1 MPNSRVFSKDR
12 FYLRTEE
19 LLNLGGFDNAVP
31 AFNNVYDVYINF
43 NTQGGNPNLMQF
55 LKQHV
60 LIPANNVMNEPGD
73 NLALFCSEAVLPGS
87 SLQTA
92 AVNGLRQGVTQNY
105 AVYRRYPDF
114 NLTFY
119 SQKDYFTQ
127 EIFNGWL
134 EYISPTQIEDRDHG
148 SIARQR
154 SRDNAFKKLKYPRS
168 YKCEMEITAFSS
180 DFLMPESRQNKQ
192 SEVDKRT
199 PNYITYYM
207 KNCFPSNIIA
217 APLAYGNAELVKTT
231 VSFKYDYY
239 TIDRGARIDDITLTQ
254 YRESLDDGD
263 RTLREKAKKLISPFM
278 LAI

>member
-12 FYLRTEE
+12 FYLKTEE

-60 LIPANNVMNEPGD
+60 LIPPNNVMNEPGD

-119 SQKDYFTQ
+119 AQKDYFTQ

-134 EYISPTQIEDRDHG
+134 EYISPTQIEDRNHG
-148 SIARQR
+148 SIDRQR

-180 DFLMPESRQNKQ
+180 DFLMPESRQNKE

-231 VSFKYDYY
+231 VSFKYDYF
-239 TIDRGARIDDITLTQ
+239 TIDRGARTDD
-254 YRESLDDGD
+254 ED

>member
-19 LLNLGGFDNAVP
+19 LVNLGGFDNAVP

-43 NTQGGNPNLMQF
+43 NTIGGNPNLMQF

-92 AVNGLRQGVTQNY
+92 AVSGLRQGVTQNY

-119 SQKDYFTQ
+119 AQKDYYTQ
-127 EIFNGWL
+127 EIFNAWL
-134 EYISPTQIEDRDHG
+134 EYISPIQIEDRNHG
-148 SIARQR
+148 SIDRQR

-180 DFLMPESRQNKQ
+180 DFLMPNSRQDPQ
-192 SEVDKRT
+192 GDVDKRT

-231 VSFKYDYY
+231 VSFKYDYF
-239 TIDRGARIDDITLTQ
+239 TIARGARTDDAD
-254 YRESLDDGD
+254 RE
-263 RTLREKAKKLISPFM
+263 LREKAQKVISPFM

>member
-1 MPNSRVFSKDR
+1 
-12 FYLRTEE
+12 
-19 LLNLGGFDNAVP
+19 
-31 AFNNVYDVYINF
+31 
-43 NTQGGNPNLMQF
+43 MQF

-87 SLQTA
+87 SLQTTS
-92 AVNGLRQGVTQNY
+92 VSGLRQGVTQNY

-119 SQKDYFTQ
+119 AQKDYYTQ
-127 EIFNGWL
+127 EIFNAWL
-134 EYISPTQIEDRDHG
+134 EYISPTQIEDKNHG
-148 SIARQR
+148 SIDRQR

-180 DFLMPESRQNKQ
+180 DFLSPESRGEEKDK
-192 SEVDKRT
+192 VKKRT

-231 VSFKYDYY
+231 VSFKYDYF
-239 TIDRGARIDDITLTQ
+239 TIDRGARVDDFDTTV
-254 YRESLDDGD
+254 
-263 RTLREKAKKLISPFM
+263 REKAQKIISPFM

>member
-19 LLNLGGFDNAVP
+19 LVNLGGFDNAVP

-43 NTQGGNPNLMQF
+43 NTIGGNPNLMQF

-92 AVNGLRQGVTQNY
+92 AVSGLRQGVTQNY

-119 SQKDYFTQ
+119 AQKDYYTQ
-127 EIFNGWL
+127 EIFNAWL
-134 EYISPTQIEDRDHG
+134 EYISPIQIEDRNHG
-148 SIARQR
+148 SIDRQR

-180 DFLMPESRQNKQ
+180 DFLMPNSRQDPQ
-192 SEVDKRT
+192 GDVDKRT

-231 VSFKYDYY
+231 ISFKYDYF
-239 TIDRGARIDDITLTQ
+239 TIARGARTDDAD
-254 YRESLDDGD
+254 RE
-263 RTLREKAKKLISPFM
+263 LREKAQKVISPFM

>member
-19 LLNLGGFDNAVP
+19 LVNLGGFDNAVP

-43 NTQGGNPNLMQF
+43 NTIGGNPNLMQF

-60 LIPANNVMNEPGD
+60 LIPPNDVMNEPGD

-92 AVNGLRQGVTQNY
+92 AVSGLRQGVTQNY

-119 SQKDYFTQ
+119 AQKDYYTQ
-127 EIFNGWL
+127 EIFNAWL
-134 EYISPTQIEDRDHG
+134 EYISPIQIEDRNHG
-148 SIARQR
+148 SIDRQR

-180 DFLMPESRQNKQ
+180 DFLMPNSRQDPQ
-192 SEVDKRT
+192 SDVDKRT

-231 VSFKYDYY
+231 VSFKYDYF
-239 TIDRGARIDDITLTQ
+239 TIARGARTDDA
-254 YRESLDDGD
+254 D
-263 RTLREKAKKLISPFM
+263 RDLKEKAQKIISPFM

>member
-19 LLNLGGFDNAVP
+19 LVNLGGFDNAVP

-60 LIPANNVMNEPGD
+60 LIPTNDVMNEPGD

-87 SLQTA
+87 SIQTA
-92 AVNGLRQGVTQNY
+92 SVSGLRQGVTQNY

-119 SQKDYFTQ
+119 AQKDYFTQ
-127 EIFNGWL
+127 EIFNAWL
-134 EYISPTQIEDRDHG
+134 EYISPIQIEDRNHG
-148 SIARQR
+148 TITRQR
-154 SRDNAFKKLKYPRS
+154 SRDNAYKKLKYPRS

-180 DFLMPESRQNKQ
+180 DFLMPDSRQNT
-192 SEVDKRT
+192 ERGVDKRT

-231 VSFKYDYY
+231 VSFKYDYFI
-239 TIDRGARIDDITLTQ
+239 IDRGARIDD
-254 YRESLDDGD
+254 GD
-263 RTLREKAKKLISPFM
+263 RSLREKARKLISPFM

>member
-119 SQKDYFTQ
+119 AQKDYFTQ

-134 EYISPTQIEDRDHG
+134 EYISPIQIEDRNHG

-180 DFLMPESRQNKQ
+180 DFLMPESRQNKE

-239 TIDRGARIDDITLTQ
+239 TIDRGARTDD
-254 YRESLDDGD
+254 EDE
-263 RTLREKAKKLISPFM
+263 TLREKAEKLISPFM